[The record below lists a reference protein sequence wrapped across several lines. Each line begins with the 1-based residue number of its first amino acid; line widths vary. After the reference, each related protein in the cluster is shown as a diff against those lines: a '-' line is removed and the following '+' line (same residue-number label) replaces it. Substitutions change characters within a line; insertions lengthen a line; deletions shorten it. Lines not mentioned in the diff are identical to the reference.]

1 MQACVDSSSKAD
13 AAKVHSV
20 LLPVATKGANDP
32 APDVREA
39 NMGVL
44 VSFALKAGNN
54 MALLDKVRFP
64 ARSTRD
70 LSDHIVCELQ
80 GNEHLIFKRIVYI

>member
-1 MQACVDSSSKAD
+1 MDSSSKAD

-20 LLPVATKGANDP
+20 LLPVTTKGANDP

-64 ARSTRD
+64 KALAISLSMRSVSCSRT
-70 LSDHIVCELQ
+70 
-80 GNEHLIFKRIVYI
+80 NT